1 MLCGVFRNL
10 RVAYVTFVCGR
21 SPPTWL
27 TCNVRASPPE
37 LVIVIR
43 YRLKEL
49 IADRAF
55 RMGRIVTMDEVARET
70 GLHRMTLS
78 RMANIRG
85 YVTRTDILDKLCEYF
100 GCRLEELAQH
110 IPVEKKPGGHE
121 TPATEEHK

>member
-1 MLCGVFRNL
+1 M
-10 RVAYVTFVCGR
+10 
-21 SPPTWL
+21 
-27 TCNVRASPPE
+27 
-37 LVIVIR
+37 IR
-43 YRLKEL
+43 YRIKEL

-55 RMGRIVTMDEVARET
+55 RLGRVITMEEVARDT

-110 IPVEKKPGGHE
+110 IPTEQVPVEPSGAEGE
-121 TPATEEHK
+121 AEE

>member
-1 MLCGVFRNL
+1 M
-10 RVAYVTFVCGR
+10 
-21 SPPTWL
+21 
-27 TCNVRASPPE
+27 
-37 LVIVIR
+37 IR

-55 RMGRIVTMDEVARET
+55 RLGRIVTMDEVARET

-100 GCRLEELAQH
+100 GCRLEDLAQH
-110 IPVEKKPGGHE
+110 IPTERAPTEAAVGTGE
-121 TPATEEHK
+121 TGQ

>member
-1 MLCGVFRNL
+1 
-10 RVAYVTFVCGR
+10 VAYVTHRSIPLQLVKLIRNLIASFVSTG
-21 SPPTWL
+21 
-27 TCNVRASPPE
+27 VA
-37 LVIVIR
+37 VIR

-49 IADRAF
+49 IADQTF
-55 RMGRIVTMDEVARET
+55 RLGRIVTMEEVARET

-110 IPVEKKPGGHE
+110 VQADQVPESGE
-121 TPATEEHK
+121 TNDDSSEQ

>member
-1 MLCGVFRNL
+1 
-10 RVAYVTFVCGR
+10 
-21 SPPTWL
+21 
-27 TCNVRASPPE
+27 
-37 LVIVIR
+37 VIR

-55 RMGRIVTMDEVARET
+55 RLGRIITMDEVARET

-100 GCRLEELAQH
+100 GCRLDELAQH
-110 IPVEKKPGGHE
+110 IPAEQA
-121 TPATEEHK
+121 PAEPQSAGD

>member
-1 MLCGVFRNL
+1 
-10 RVAYVTFVCGR
+10 
-21 SPPTWL
+21 
-27 TCNVRASPPE
+27 
-37 LVIVIR
+37 VIR
-43 YRLKEL
+43 YRIKEL

-55 RMGRIVTMDEVARET
+55 RLGRIVTMDEVARET

-110 IPVEKKPGGHE
+110 ISAADLPDEQAQKQEDPE
-121 TPATEEHK
+121 A

>member
-1 MLCGVFRNL
+1 M
-10 RVAYVTFVCGR
+10 
-21 SPPTWL
+21 
-27 TCNVRASPPE
+27 
-37 LVIVIR
+37 IR

-55 RMGRIVTMDEVARET
+55 RLGRIVTMDEVARET

-110 IPVEKKPGGHE
+110 IPSEHAPTE
-121 TPATEEHK
+121 PAEGVDEAGQ

>member
-1 MLCGVFRNL
+1 
-10 RVAYVTFVCGR
+10 
-21 SPPTWL
+21 
-27 TCNVRASPPE
+27 
-37 LVIVIR
+37 VIR

-55 RMGRIVTMDEVARET
+55 RLGRIVTMDEVARET

-110 IPVEKKPGGHE
+110 IPSPDAPVERPLQD
-121 TPATEEHK
+121 ATSGE

>member
-1 MLCGVFRNL
+1 M
-10 RVAYVTFVCGR
+10 
-21 SPPTWL
+21 
-27 TCNVRASPPE
+27 
-37 LVIVIR
+37 IR

-55 RMGRIVTMDEVARET
+55 RLGRIVTMDEVARET

-110 IPVEKKPGGHE
+110 IPAEKEAGGHE
-121 TPATEEHK
+121 TPAAEEHK

>member
-1 MLCGVFRNL
+1 
-10 RVAYVTFVCGR
+10 
-21 SPPTWL
+21 
-27 TCNVRASPPE
+27 
-37 LVIVIR
+37 VIR

-55 RMGRIVTMDEVARET
+55 RLGRIVTMDEVARET

-110 IPVEKKPGGHE
+110 IP
-121 TPATEEHK
+121 TEQAPTEAPEGMDEAGE

>member
-1 MLCGVFRNL
+1 M
-10 RVAYVTFVCGR
+10 
-21 SPPTWL
+21 
-27 TCNVRASPPE
+27 
-37 LVIVIR
+37 IR

-55 RMGRIVTMDEVARET
+55 RLGRIVTMDEVARET

-110 IPVEKKPGGHE
+110 IPSEQAPTE
-121 TPATEEHK
+121 PAEGVDEAGQ

>member
-1 MLCGVFRNL
+1 M
-10 RVAYVTFVCGR
+10 
-21 SPPTWL
+21 
-27 TCNVRASPPE
+27 
-37 LVIVIR
+37 IR

-55 RMGRIVTMDEVARET
+55 RLGRIVTMDEVARET

-110 IPVEKKPGGHE
+110 IPTEQA
-121 TPATEEHK
+121 PAESAEGVDEAGQ

>member
-1 MLCGVFRNL
+1 M
-10 RVAYVTFVCGR
+10 
-21 SPPTWL
+21 
-27 TCNVRASPPE
+27 
-37 LVIVIR
+37 IR

-55 RMGRIVTMDEVARET
+55 RLGRIITMDEVARET

-110 IPVEKKPGGHE
+110 IPSEQAPIE
-121 TPATEEHK
+121 PAEGADEAGQ

>member
-1 MLCGVFRNL
+1 M
-10 RVAYVTFVCGR
+10 
-21 SPPTWL
+21 
-27 TCNVRASPPE
+27 
-37 LVIVIR
+37 IR
-43 YRLKEL
+43 YRIKEL

-55 RMGRIVTMDEVARET
+55 RLGRIVTMDEVARET

-110 IPVEKKPGGHE
+110 IPVEQA
-121 TPATEEHK
+121 PAEAAEDVDKVGQ

>member
-1 MLCGVFRNL
+1 M
-10 RVAYVTFVCGR
+10 
-21 SPPTWL
+21 
-27 TCNVRASPPE
+27 
-37 LVIVIR
+37 IR

-55 RMGRIVTMDEVARET
+55 RLGRIVTMDEVARET

-110 IPVEKKPGGHE
+110 IPAEKEPGGQE
-121 TPATEEHK
+121 TPAAEEHK

>member
-1 MLCGVFRNL
+1 MHHRHLAIL
-10 RVAYVTFVCGR
+10 
-21 SPPTWL
+21 
-27 TCNVRASPPE
+27 
-37 LVIVIR
+37 VIR

-55 RMGRIVTMDEVARET
+55 RLGRIVTMDEVARET

-110 IPVEKKPGGHE
+110 IPSSEEP
-121 TPATEEHK
+121 TEPLAVNDMQ

>member
-1 MLCGVFRNL
+1 M
-10 RVAYVTFVCGR
+10 
-21 SPPTWL
+21 
-27 TCNVRASPPE
+27 
-37 LVIVIR
+37 IR
-43 YRLKEL
+43 YRIKEL

-55 RMGRIVTMDEVARET
+55 RLGRVITMEEVARDT

-110 IPVEKKPGGHE
+110 IPTEHVPVEPSGAGGE
-121 TPATEEHK
+121 AEE